1 MKKNLSNLNSDIL
14 SRRGFS
20 IERSQEHWSVYKIS
34 GNNKAYTLTFKKP
47 VSELFDL
54 FNENTN
60 TEELLST
67 LPDCVAL
74 NSTDSAAPAFNAT
87 LSAVSLQD
95 NIVPLKKKSVA
106 IKSKHITSFD
116 SETTSLL
123 YTKKNPSSSYEGFY
137 FPDFTDSLIN
147 RIKAKRNTLLT
158 GPSGS
163 GKSELIQ
170 KLADYYGQT
179 LIRINFST
187 GITPSDLI
195 GRFVVKNGETVF
207 AYGFIPLA
215 MEKGFWI
222 LLDEIDYAQP
232 EHLSCLQA
240 VLEGNPLVLTQSE
253 GEIIHPHSE
262 FRLFA
267 TANTKGRGDTSESY
281 SGTSFL
287 NMAFLDRW
295 SMFEMDY
302 SKKEKNIL
310 AHLVDD
316 SQLVS
321 KTIDMFSLFRKAIK
335 SGDISNAVFS
345 TRRMI
350 MFIEAL
356 KMGDTLEDAL
366 TYEILN
372 RYHSDESDLLL
383 EYAKDI
389 FDYNHYFKGNWRL
402 GMAHHSPLDTVQAQ
416 VQNKTD
422 I

>member
-1 MKKNLSNLNSDIL
+1 MKLKTLNNINSEIL
-14 SRRGFS
+14 SAKGFS
-20 IERSQEHWSVYKIS
+20 IVRTEKHWSVYNILS
-34 GNNKAYTLTFKKP
+34 GNDIVKEIVWKRP
-47 VSELFDL
+47 VNELYDNMVRDIDSFISS
-54 FNENTN
+54 
-60 TEELLST
+60 ST
-67 LPDCVAL
+67 PL
-74 NSTDSAAPAFNAT
+74 PAFDST
-87 LSAVSLQD
+87 LSALPLQD
-95 NIVPLKKKSVA
+95 NVIPIKKKNMS

-116 SETTSLL
+116 SETSSLL
-123 YTKKNPSSSYEGFY
+123 YSKKNPSSSYEGFY
-137 FPDFTDSLIN
+137 FPDFLDSLVN
-147 RIKAKRNTLLT
+147 RIKAKRNVLLT
-158 GPSGS
+158 GPAGS
-163 GKSELIQ
+163 GKSEMIS
-170 KLADYYGQT
+170 KLSDYYGQT
-179 LIRINFST
+179 VIRINFST

-215 MEKGFWI
+215 MEKGFWVI
-222 LLDEIDYAQP
+222 LDEIDYAQP

-253 GEIIHPHSE
+253 GEIIHPHPE

-267 TANTKGRGDTSESY
+267 TANTKGRGDTTESY
-281 SGTSFL
+281 NGTSFL

-302 SKKEKNIL
+302 SKKEKNIISNL
-310 AHLVDD
+310 IDD

-321 KTIDMFSLFRKAIK
+321 KTIDMFGLFRKALK
-335 SGDISNAVFS
+335 GGDISNAVFS

-356 KMGDTLEDAL
+356 KMGDSLEDAL

-372 RYHSDESDLLL
+372 RYHEDESSMLL

-389 FDYNHYFKGNWRL
+389 FDYNHYFKGNWKIE
-402 GMAHHSPLDTVQAQ
+402 MPHHVPQQTVQSPI
-416 VQNKTD
+416 NNTD